1 MNNRERSQLTEYISA
16 KRNRTVS
23 EVLRVKAM
31 TEVILLC
38 AYIHNLHFGENFV
51 AAMRNAVAHHTLV
64 LSAHSFG
71 FHLNLVFSCAKK
83 KVPNFVSAHH
93 TLILFSALFW
103 LPLDLLSFCLSV
115 CPSVRLHFCV
125 SVTYA
130 FVYVCAC
137 VPIHICT
144 YTHTQT
150 HTHTHT
156 HTHTQ
161 THIHTHTHA
170 SMHTHICTKI
180 SRMFGVYPKPQPKT
194 VRRIFSGG
202 WGVEGAEPRAR
213 DPIKKPKP

>member
-1 MNNRERSQLTEYISA
+1 MRAHDPIFESIFESLSLPLSLSPPLPPHPPPFPVCVCVFRVLPVMNNRERSQLTEYISA

-93 TLILFSALFW
+93 TLILFQRTLLASA
-103 LPLDLLSFCLSV
+103 
-115 CPSVRLHFCV
+115 
-125 SVTYA
+125 
-130 FVYVCAC
+130 
-137 VPIHICT
+137 
-144 YTHTQT
+144 
-150 HTHTHT
+150 
-156 HTHTQ
+156 
-161 THIHTHTHA
+161 
-170 SMHTHICTKI
+170 
-180 SRMFGVYPKPQPKT
+180 
-194 VRRIFSGG
+194 
-202 WGVEGAEPRAR
+202 
-213 DPIKKPKP
+213 